1 MAAKFRDGDVSYLTA
16 AKVLRCTY
24 DTIAALVKSGKLDGG
39 RYPRNQRGRYVTWDS
54 VCRLHHERL
63 HAQTAAY
70 EAARKHL
77 EGVLPQ

>member
-1 MAAKFRDGDVSYLTA
+1 MVHYRAGDVSYHTA

-39 RYPRNQRGRYVTWDS
+39 TYPHNERGRYVTWDS

-63 HAQTAAY
+63 HAQIAQY
-70 EAARKHL
+70 DAARKHL